1 MKGSEMLVEIVKW
14 GNSTAVRLPA
24 AILKQVRVAL
34 GDRLELRTE
43 GSRIVLEPAP
53 REYSLDELVSGIT
66 KKNRH
71 SAVDFGGPRGREAM

>member
-1 MKGSEMLVEIVKW
+1 MLVEIVKW

-34 GDRLELRTE
+34 GDRLELRTD
-43 GSRIVLEPAP
+43 GSKIVLERAP
-53 REYSLDELVSGIT
+53 REYTLDELVAGIT

-71 SAVDFGGPRGREAM
+71 SAVDFGAPVGREAL

>member
-1 MKGSEMLVEIVKW
+1 MLVEIVKW

-34 GDRLELRTE
+34 GDRLELRAE
-43 GSRIVLEPAP
+43 GSRIVLERAA

-71 SAVDFGGPRGREAM
+71 SAVDFGKPVGREAM

>member
-1 MKGSEMLVEIVKW
+1 MLVKIVKW

-34 GDRLELRTE
+34 GDRLELRAE
-43 GSRIVLEPAP
+43 DGRIVLERTP
-53 REYSLDELVSGIT
+53 REYTLDELVSGIT

-71 SAVDFGGPRGREAM
+71 SAIDFGKPLGREAR

>member
-1 MKGSEMLVEIVKW
+1 MLVEIVKW

-34 GDRLELRTE
+34 GDRLELRAE
-43 GSRIVLEPAP
+43 GSRIVLERAP
-53 REYSLDELVSGIT
+53 REYSLDELVSRIT

-71 SAVDFGGPRGREAM
+71 SEVHFGKPVGREAM